1 MPNNKNNKENSNKEQ
16 NQSIINKNDKT
27 STIHS
32 QIERSLSMMISS
44 SNPISKLSEKNIDN
58 IIEVEKES
66 IKIKHEDK
74 KDERKFILILVISL
88 TIIFVLL
95 ILFILIIFKDNTEF
109 LKIVIPPIISFAV
122 GTIGGGFGGFGV
134 GYRKG
139 KNSDE

>member
-1 MPNNKNNKENSNKEQ
+1 MSNNKDNSSKEQ
-16 NQSIINKNDKT
+16 NQNIINKNDKT
-27 STIHS
+27 SSIHS

-44 SNPISKLSEKNIDN
+44 SNPISKLSEQNIN
-58 IIEVEKES
+58 KMIEVEKET

-74 KDERKFILILVISL
+74 KDERKFILILVITL
-88 TIIFVLL
+88 TVLFALL
-95 ILFILIIFKDNTEF
+95 ILSILIIFKDNTEF

-122 GTIGGGFGGFGV
+122 GTIGGGFGGYGV

>member
-1 MPNNKNNKENSNKEQ
+1 MSNNKDNSSKEQ
-16 NQSIINKNDKT
+16 NQNIINKNDKT
-27 STIHS
+27 SSIHS

-58 IIEVEKES
+58 MIEAEKES

-74 KDERKFILILVISL
+74 KDERKFILILVITL
-88 TIIFVLL
+88 TVLFALL
-95 ILFILIIFKDNTEF
+95 ILSILIIFKDNIEF

-122 GTIGGGFGGFGV
+122 GTIGGGFGGYGV